1 MAEYSNNINDERTE
15 IFRNLSASLL
25 PVFSLC
31 RIAEFFF
38 CVCDPMTCV
47 SRLSDMTFTAALDSA
62 VSAVSITNQLVSADM
77 L

>member
-15 IFRNLSASLL
+15 IFRSLSASLL
-25 PVFSLC
+25 PVFS
-31 RIAEFFF
+31 AESLRF
-38 CVCDPMTCV
+38 CICDPMTCV

-62 VSAVSITNQLVSADM
+62 VRAVSITNHLVSADM